1 MPMSPNAPVR
11 VLGIAGSLRA
21 GSFNKG
27 ALRYAQSAV
36 PEGLTLDSF
45 DLAPLP
51 LYNGD
56 LEANPPEGVKALWK
70 AMADH
75 HAVLFVTPEYNFS
88 IAAPMKNAIDWIS
101 RDPGRAFAGKACAM
115 MGASRGILGTARAQF
130 HLRQSLVILDMH
142 PVNVPQVYIGSAPD
156 KFDAEGNLKD
166 QASKDFIGRLLVALR
181 DWTRKIGD

>member
-1 MPMSPNAPVR
+1 MSISPTETVR

-21 GSFNKG
+21 GSYNKG
-27 ALRYAQSAV
+27 ALRHAQANA
-36 PEGLTLDSF
+36 PEGLAIDIF
-45 DLAPLP
+45 DLDHVP

-56 LEANPPEGVKALWK
+56 HEARPPEPVKALWR
-70 AMADH
+70 AVADH

-88 IAAPMKNAIDWIS
+88 MAGPMKNAIDWIS
-101 RDPGRAFAGKACAM
+101 RDPAKPFLGKACAM

-156 KFDAEGNLKD
+156 KFDAAGNLTD
-166 QASKDFIGRLLVALR
+166 QPTKTFIGQLLVALR
-181 DWTRKIGD
+181 DWTRKVG